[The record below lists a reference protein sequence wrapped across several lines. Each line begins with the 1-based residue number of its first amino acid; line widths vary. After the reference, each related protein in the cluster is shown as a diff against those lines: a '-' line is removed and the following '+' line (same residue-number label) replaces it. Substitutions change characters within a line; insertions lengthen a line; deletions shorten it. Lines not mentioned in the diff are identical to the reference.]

1 MGNSLQSCVP
11 NTTFCRRLEKR
22 IKMKNSIF
30 IFVCLYLFIPNSN
43 STNESNPSPPTCRRN
58 LRVALQSIFREYEAN
73 NTICTIED
81 LKATLGPVF
90 DEMFEEKRAILLAE
104 IEERYNLL
112 QKVLDTVK
120 DTKVQP
126 GPPGP
131 PGPQGQP
138 GPRGETGIG
147 MKGSQG
153 IPGRD
158 GVGHQGPTGLPGPDG
173 RPGTQ
178 GFPGVPGQKGETGN
192 TGVKGQRGITGP
204 EGPNGSSGQPGHKG
218 EPGFPG
224 PKGESSDFGSIALSA
239 MRGASGN
246 VNTGNFVTYDELL
259 LDTTSNSFDIGTGT
273 FTCPRS
279 GTYFFSFASHGAE
292 LYVRLHMYVN
302 DIETVP
308 RFQGHEE
315 GDTRHWYLINFQWS
329 KKLQTGDKVRLRVTS
344 NSLIAR
350 SEYPIYFQGYLV
362 KADE

>member
-30 IFVCLYLFIPNSN
+30 IFLCLYLFIPNSN
-43 STNESNPSPPTCRRN
+43 STNESNPSPPTCRQN

-90 DEMFEEKRAILLAE
+90 DEMFEEKRSILLAE

-120 DTKVQP
+120 ETKVQP

-131 PGPQGQP
+131 PGLPGRDGIGQP
-138 GPRGETGIG
+138 GPRGETGLAG
-147 MKGSQG
+147 Q
-153 IPGRD
+153 
-158 GVGHQGPTGLPGPDG
+158 DG

-178 GFPGVPGQKGETGN
+178 GFPGLPGQKGEIGN
-192 TGVKGQRGITGP
+192 AGPPGPQGQRGP
-204 EGPNGSSGQPGHKG
+204 D
-218 EPGFPG
+218 G
-224 PKGESSDFGSIALSA
+224 PKGESSDFGSIAFSA
-239 MRGASGN
+239 MRGSLGD
-246 VNTGNFVTYDELL
+246 VNQDNFVTYDELV

-279 GTYFFSFASHGAE
+279 GTYFFSFTSHARDSWIV
-292 LYVRLHMYVN
+292 VRLYVN
-302 DIETVP
+302 DSETTP
-308 RFQGHEE
+308 RFQAHEDGGE
-315 GDTRHWYLINFQWS
+315 NNWYLVNFQES
-329 KKLQTGDKVRLRVTS
+329 KNLQTGDKVRLRVTS
-344 NSLIAR
+344 NSLI
-350 SEYPIYFQGYLV
+350 
-362 KADE
+362 